1 MTVTLLVV
9 DDHPLVRD
17 GFRFLAEARPEVEI
31 VGEATTADEAVEA
44 ARRLRP
50 DVVVMDVELDDGDGI
65 EATARI
71 RRELPDTRVLFVTMH
86 ADEATVLAALDAG
99 GTGFVQKGAGQDD
112 LIRAI
117 LGTAAGDLVLGP
129 GVGAIVTARIPRSAP
144 APLPVG
150 DLTARERE
158 IVDLLAAGKP
168 NGTIAAELGVSRK
181 TVANHVAN
189 VLMKLG
195 AADRGQAIVLAREAG
210 YGRTDRRRP

>member
-17 GFRFLAEARPEVEI
+17 GFRFLAEARAEIEI

-44 ARRLRP
+44 ARRLQP

-65 EATARI
+65 DATARI
-71 RRELPDTRVLFVTMH
+71 RRELPRTRVLFVTMH

-99 GTGFVQKGAGQDD
+99 GTGFLQKGAAQDD

-117 LGTAAGDLVLGP
+117 LGTAAGDVVLGP
-129 GVGAIVTARIPRSAP
+129 RVGEIVTAHIPRAAP
-144 APLPVG
+144 DPLPVG

-158 IVDLLAAGKP
+158 IVDHLAAGKP

-189 VLMKLG
+189 ILLKLH
-195 AADRGQAIVLAREAG
+195 AIDRGHAIVLAREAG
-210 YGRTDRRRP
+210 YGHIDRRRP

>member
-17 GFRFLAEARPEVEI
+17 GFRFLSEARAEIEV

-44 ARRLRP
+44 ALRLRP
-50 DVVVMDVELDDGDGI
+50 DVVVMDIELADGDGI
-65 EATARI
+65 EATTRI
-71 RRELPDTRVLFVTMH
+71 RRELPETRVLFVTMH

-99 GTGFVQKGAGQDD
+99 GTGFVQKGAGQDE

-117 LGTAAGDLVLGP
+117 LGTAAGDVVLGP
-129 GVGAIVTARIPRSAP
+129 QVGAIVTARISRSAP
-144 APLPVG
+144 APQPFG

-158 IVDLLAAGKP
+158 VVGLLAAGRP
-168 NGTIAAELGVSRK
+168 NGAIAAELGVSRK

-189 VLMKLG
+189 ILMKLH
-195 AADRGQAIVLAREAG
+195 ADDRGQAIVLLREAG
-210 YGRTDRRRP
+210 YGPGDHRRR